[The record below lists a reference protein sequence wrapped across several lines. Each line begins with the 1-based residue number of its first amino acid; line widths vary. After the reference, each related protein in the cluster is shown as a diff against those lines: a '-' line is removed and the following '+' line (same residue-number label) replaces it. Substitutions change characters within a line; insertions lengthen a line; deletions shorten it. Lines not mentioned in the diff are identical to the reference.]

1 MANQLS
7 KKNFNFAF
15 GLTKTPG
22 FTLVEALVALSIS
35 GMIITMTL
43 FSWTFISRHTTIQ
56 KRKSMFF
63 SQTETLASLIVNDLR
78 TSPAILSINDHAI
91 TFVARINGDTVT
103 YEFTGDSLR
112 KNRIGV
118 PLVAEGANVVQFSV
132 EKRSVT
138 TGDPIRKSLPGEKR
152 EDILL
157 IITLGMQDRTGLTSL
172 IPLQVKVRSPDE
184 PTGGYGNNRWNF

>member
-1 MANQLS
+1 MV
-7 KKNFNFAF
+7 KPRIKNGFDDRDGEF
-15 GLTKTPG
+15 GH
-22 FTLVEALVALSIS
+22 TLIELIVALSIS
-35 GMIITMTL
+35 GIVITMAL

-56 KRKSMFF
+56 KRKSIFY
-63 SQTETLASLIVNDLR
+63 SQAEMTASLIVNDLR

-91 TFVARINGDTVT
+91 TFVARTNGDTVT

-118 PLVAEGANVVQFSV
+118 PLVAEGANVVQFSI

-138 TGDPIRKSLPGEKR
+138 TEDPIRKSLPGKKR

-157 IITLGMQDRTGLTSL
+157 IVTLGMQDRTGLTSL
-172 IPLQVKVRSPDE
+172 LPLQVKVRSPDE